1 MTEEVRVGTL
11 LKFITE
17 MEASGREVGDIYK
30 VTSVSPTRISYQFV
44 RGATPRGGW
53 ERGNLS
59 PSSLRQYWEVLPS
72 VPNAQYM

>member
-1 MTEEVRVGTL
+1 MTEEVKVGTL

-30 VTSVSPTRISYQFV
+30 ITSVSPTRISYQFV
-44 RGATPRGGW
+44 RGAIPRGGW
-53 ERGNLS
+53 ERGHLS
-59 PSSLRQYWEVLPS
+59 PSNLRQYWEVLPS